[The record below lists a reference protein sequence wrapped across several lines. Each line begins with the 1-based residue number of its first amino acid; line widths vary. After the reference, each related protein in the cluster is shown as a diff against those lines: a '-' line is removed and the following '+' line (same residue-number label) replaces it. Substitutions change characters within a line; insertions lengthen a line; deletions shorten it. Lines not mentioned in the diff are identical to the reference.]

1 MGLYPF
7 PPDAAIVLKGSYV
20 MLIWFSENWI
30 NILLVIVIV
39 LITGLLV
46 LSMIRDKKAGK
57 HSCGGNCAGCGACAC
72 SACGKCGM
80 MKPAAKSEY
89 LEKARSKIAG

>member
-1 MGLYPF
+1 
-7 PPDAAIVLKGSYV
+7 

-46 LSMIRDKKAGK
+46 LSMICDKKAGK

-80 MKPAAKSEY
+80 MKPAAKPEY
-89 LEKARSKIAG
+89 LEKERSKIAG